1 MAAPGGDE
9 QRAAVIE
16 TFEVLLE
23 MSQLLNTGLDAQ
35 SLGLC
40 VKLCESGVNPVAL
53 ACLIKEVRAQT
64 ASNVPTSVVMERRRL
79 VRQDYVPESKKK
91 SANDDALSDSA
102 GTSAQ
107 ASKGTV
113 SVSDPVMVSPN
124 SEECT

>member
-64 ASNVPTSVVMERRRL
+64 ASNVPTS
-79 VRQDYVPESKKK
+79 K